1 MNRIVFTGTA
11 SGFPARDR
19 ACSSLVLQLGD
30 KLYQFD
36 AGEGIS
42 GSVQR
47 LKIDYNQI
55 GKIFVSHLHPD
66 HITGL
71 FLELQMMYLAK
82 RQMPL
87 DIYVPEEGAEPLEK
101 AVRLFYLFKEKFPFS
116 FHFQPIKPNPVF
128 CEKDFAL
135 YAYPNRHLTPNRE
148 IIEKTGAPNKMQSYS
163 YVLKIVDKRILYSGD
178 IKDEHDLDG
187 LLDDT
192 HTVITEGMHCD
203 FEALVA
209 NCADK
214 GVKRLVVTHLQEK
227 QYTHPQTLL
236 KIAAKYKLGKI
247 LIAQDG
253 LRLAV

>member
-19 ACSSLVLQLGD
+19 ACSSLVLQLGG

-82 RQMPL
+82 RRMPL
-87 DIYVPEEGAEPLEK
+87 DIYVPEEGVEPLEK
-101 AVRLFYLFKEKFPFS
+101 AVRLFYLFKEKFPFI
-116 FHFQPIKPNPVF
+116 FRFLPVKPNPVF
-128 CEKDFAL
+128 RDKDFAL
-135 YAYPNRHLTPNRE
+135 YAYPNGHLTPNRE
-148 IIEKTGAPNKMQSYS
+148 IIEKTGAANKMQSYS
-163 YVLKIVDKRILYSGD
+163 YVLKIGDKRILYSGD

-187 LLDDT
+187 LLDGT

-203 FEALVA
+203 FESLVS

-227 QYTHPQTLL
+227 QYSRPQSLL
-236 KIAAKYKLGKI
+236 KIAARYKLGKF
-247 LIAQDG
+247 LIARDG
-253 LRLAV
+253 LKLSV